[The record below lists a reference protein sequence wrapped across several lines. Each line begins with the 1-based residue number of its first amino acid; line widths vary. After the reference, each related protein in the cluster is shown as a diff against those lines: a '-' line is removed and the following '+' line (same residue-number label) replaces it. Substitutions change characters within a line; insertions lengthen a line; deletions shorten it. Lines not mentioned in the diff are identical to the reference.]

1 MMMTKHNLSPRSDVD
16 LTPTLDNDD
25 DNDDDSSDV
34 FMMLIMI
41 LMMIMT
47 IHNLSDQS
55 DVDLTPTL
63 GLQSKELVHRSP
75 TSMSARKI
83 YTKDSC

>member
-1 MMMTKHNLSPRSDVD
+1 MMMIQNLSPRSDVD

-25 DNDDDSSDV
+25 NNDDDSSDV

-47 IHNLSDQS
+47 IHNLSARS

-63 GLQSKELVHRSP
+63 GLQSKELVQRGP
-75 TSMSARKI
+75 ASMSGHKI